1 MILMKLLYFLAIPG
15 EVELETTELELFP
28 GLRSD
33 ITEVRPIVDAQATV
47 AISTRERLADSPT
60 VSSYSSMVTSGTVP
74 VRSSGRYIRA
84 NVKIPS
90 GTVWNHAQGVDFVL
104 QEQVEDDG

>member
-1 MILMKLLYFLAIPG
+1 MQ
-15 EVELETTELELFP
+15 E
-28 GLRSD
+28 
-33 ITEVRPIVDAQATV
+33 ATV

-84 NVKIPS
+84 NVNNKAFAWFI
-90 GTVWNHAQGVDFVL
+90 GD
-104 QEQVEDDG
+104 